1 VQVSI
6 ESPQAGI
13 TVLRPSGGI
22 DMSNVPA
29 FRQTL
34 QSAAQQAERGLI
46 LLLSEVEFIDSSGI
60 AVLIE
65 GFKWSRA
72 RSIAYILAQLP
83 PAVKMVIELARLEN
97 FFPIAESL
105 DEATAL
111 VTETS

>member
-1 VQVSI
+1 MHVSI

-22 DMSNVPA
+22 DMNNVPA

-34 QSAAQQAERGLI
+34 QTAVRRTERGVI
-46 LLLSEVEFIDSSGI
+46 LLLSEVDFIDSSGL

-65 GFKWSRA
+65 GFKWSRE
-72 RSIAYILAQLP
+72 RSIPYVLAQLT

-97 FFPIAESL
+97 FFPIAESS
-105 DEATAL
+105 DEATEL
-111 VTETS
+111 ITGSS